1 MDSGVY
7 YNDSTRRVENAIDS
21 GRTRRVDVLFS
32 SQRALA
38 VEY

>member
-1 MDSGVY
+1 MDGGVY
-7 YNDSTRRVENAIDS
+7 CNESARRVENTIDS
-21 GRTRRVDVLFS
+21 GRTRRVDVLCY